1 MALIE
6 VLGYG
11 ALFMLL
17 LCGNLG
23 IIEAFMQQKKHC
35 RNGNFRTVQQIKISK
50 DSITGSG
57 VNVNS

>member
-23 IIEAFMQQKKHC
+23 IIEAFTQQKKH
-35 RNGNFRTVQQIKISK
+35 RRKRQFRTVQTIKNTRI
-50 DSITGSG
+50 
-57 VNVNS
+57 V

>member
-23 IIEAFMQQKKHC
+23 IIEAFTHKKSTA
-35 RNGNFRTVQQIKISK
+35 GTAIP
-50 DSITGSG
+50 
-57 VNVNS
+57 NSATNKNIQG